1 MELDATYFDGH
12 SGRAHPVRI
21 RVVAGQLHIEGAGI
35 TLSVP
40 AQSVDW
46 PERTRHGMRVAH
58 LASGGLVQ
66 SEDSV
71 AWDAWAQ
78 AQGLG
83 ESIVVK
89 MQQNWRWVAG
99 SVAVLMALV
108 VGLQQWGLPLVAQAV
123 VAATPQSVDA
133 AIGDSTLQA
142 LDGLMSSAQLPL
154 ADQQRIRDAFAQAV
168 ARQPAGSV
176 PAWKLEFRHGQR
188 IGANALALPGG
199 TILLTDEMVKLVDG
213 DAAVLTAVL
222 AHELGHV
229 QHRHGMRMVV
239 QAGVLGSLGALVWGD
254 FSSLLAAVPV
264 LMGQAAYSRQAEHEA
279 DVHAVRFLK
288 SAALSPALMVT
299 LFDKL
304 EAQRNPGK
312 PHQGDTDKEA
322 EKPSV
327 EDPWLGIAFSSHP
340 SDAARV
346 AFFRAA
352 AL

>member
-1 MELDATYFDGH
+1 M
-12 SGRAHPVRI
+12 RI
-21 RVVAGQLHIEGAGI
+21 RVVAGQLHIDGPGI
-35 TLSVP
+35 ALRVP
-40 AQSVDW
+40 AKSVDW

-58 LASGGLVQ
+58 LDSGGLVQ
-66 SEDSV
+66 TEDST

-78 AQGLG
+78 AQGLH

-99 SVAVLMALV
+99 SVAVLVVLI

-123 VAATPQSVDA
+123 VAATPYSADV
-133 AIGDSTLQA
+133 AIGESTLRA
-142 LDGLMSSAQLPL
+142 LDGITAPAELPP

-168 ARQPAGSV
+168 ARQPGGSL
-176 PAWKLEFRHGQR
+176 PAWHLEFRHGGR

-199 TILLTDEMVKLVDG
+199 TILLTDEMVALVDG
-213 DAAVLTAVL
+213 DTAVLTAVL

-288 SAALSPALMVT
+288 AAQLSPALMIT

-304 EAQRNPGK
+304 EAQRHPDKDNE
-312 PHQGDTDKEA
+312 KEA
-322 EKPSV
+322 GKASG
-327 EDPWLGIAFSSHP
+327 DSWLGIAFSSHP
-340 SDAARV
+340 SDGARV

>member
-1 MELDATYFDGH
+1 MDLDATYFDGH
-12 SGRAHPVRI
+12 SARAHPVRI
-21 RVVAGQLHIEGAGI
+21 RVVAGQLQIEGQGI
-35 TLSVP
+35 ALSVP
-40 AQSVDW
+40 QRSVEW

-58 LASGGLVQ
+58 LDGGGLVQ
-66 SEDSV
+66 SEDSA
-71 AWDAWAQ
+71 AWDTWAQ
-78 AQGLG
+78 AQGLD

-99 SVAVLMALV
+99 SVTVLLALV
-108 VGLQQWGLPLVAQAV
+108 VGLQQWGLPLVAQAA
-123 VAATPQSVDA
+123 VAATPYSVDL
-133 AIGDSTLQA
+133 AIGESTLNA
-142 LDGLMSSAQLPL
+142 VDTITAPAQLPL
-154 ADQQRIRDAFAQAV
+154 ADQQRIRDAFTQAV

-176 PAWKLEFRHGQR
+176 PPWTLQFRHGEH

-199 TILLTDEMVKLVDG
+199 TILLTDEMVNLVDG

-222 AHELGHV
+222 AHEMGHL

-279 DVHAVRFLK
+279 DVEAVRFLK
-288 SAALSPALMVT
+288 AANMSPALMVT

-304 EAQRNPGK
+304 EAERRPDKTSQ
-312 PHQGDTDKEA
+312 KEA
-322 EKPSV
+322 DQVNASGS
-327 EDPWLGIAFSSHP
+327 WLGIAFSSHP
-340 SDAARV
+340 SDAERI

-352 AL
+352 ALK